1 MDPSQSDII
10 DQDGLILPM
19 QDVLLAGTAVVDG
32 CSLDVAQGIAQY
44 HAGGGGGCGDGKRL
58 CSRKVFDGFFI
69 GIEHRRAMILSIE

>member
-44 HAGGGGGCGDGKRL
+44 HAGGGGGVEMENVCVRGKSSTASSL
-58 CSRKVFDGFFI
+58 ASNI
-69 GIEHRRAMILSIE
+69 GEP

>member
-44 HAGGGGGCGDGKRL
+44 HAGGGGGVWRWKTFVFEESLRRL
-58 CSRKVFDGFFI
+58 LHW
-69 GIEHRRAMILSIE
+69 HRT

>member
-44 HAGGGGGCGDGKRL
+44 HAGGGGVWRWKTFVFEESLRRL
-58 CSRKVFDGFFI
+58 LHW
-69 GIEHRRAMILSIE
+69 HRT